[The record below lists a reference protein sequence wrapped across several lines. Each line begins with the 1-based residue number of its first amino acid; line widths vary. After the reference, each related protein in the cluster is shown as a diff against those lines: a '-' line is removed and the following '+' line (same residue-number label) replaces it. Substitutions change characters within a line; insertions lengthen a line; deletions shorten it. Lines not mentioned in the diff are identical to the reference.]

1 MIEYAHKYHPLVSVI
16 VPNYNHAPFLRER
29 IESILQQSYQNIEI
43 ILMDDVSKDNSK
55 EILNEYR
62 DHPKVKSVLFN
73 EKNSG
78 STFSQWRKGLQF
90 ATGDLVW
97 VAESDDTSD
106 LSFLE
111 TMIQPF
117 SKKNISLA
125 YCQSIDID
133 EKGSHLLNRLAYTQH
148 FQPNIWESDFVLNNK
163 EFLQKY
169 LFEKNVIPNA
179 SACLFE
185 MKHFRAVL
193 NEENHY
199 SKYKKCGD
207 WLVYALLCEEFSK
220 SVAFVS
226 KEMNFF
232 RHSSFNTRVQYDDA
246 QKVIRWSEEWVIR
259 KQFGNRLSWDGKEAQ
274 EKMRLLEVYLMEMAK
289 KGHEE
294 LIISQLKK
302 LYPSNSKAWS
312 KVKWTWRLKRVV
324 GRG

>member
-1 MIEYAHKYHPLVSVI
+1 
-16 VPNYNHAPFLRER
+16 
-29 IESILQQSYQNIEI
+29 
-43 ILMDDVSKDNSK
+43 
-55 EILNEYR
+55 
-62 DHPKVKSVLFN
+62 
-73 EKNSG
+73 
-78 STFSQWRKGLQF
+78 LQF
-90 ATGDLVW
+90 ASGDLVW

-111 TMIQPF
+111 TMVQSF
-117 SKKNISLA
+117 SSKNISLA

-133 EKGSHLLNRLAYTQH
+133 EKGNHLLNRLAYTQH
-148 FQPNIWESDFVLNNK
+148 FQPNIWEADFILNNK
-163 EFLQKY
+163 DFLQKY

-199 SKYKKCGD
+199 NKYKKCGD
-207 WLVYALLCEEFSK
+207 WLVYALLCEETSK

-226 KEMNFF
+226 KELNFF

-274 EKMRLLEVYLMEMAK
+274 EKLRLLEVYLMEMAK